1 MRGTQGIVLAGAL
14 IWALAVGAA
23 VADPAADYPA
33 VKRDVAAR
41 QAALNRAYRAARDDS
56 SRAAVLAEARSFLE
70 DAIVR
75 RLLPPW
81 LGTPWDYNGTSEQ
94 PGAGSIA
101 CGFFVTTVLRDAGFR
116 IERARLARLPSE
128 QLIRRFCDPRDVRRF
143 SGVPAPDFVAAVQRL
158 GAGLFIVGLDYHV
171 GFLVNEGR
179 EVRFVHSTVVGA
191 GEVVDEPALDSGP
204 LVWSRYRVVAR
215 ALSDRVVA
223 RWLVDGSGPARARA
237 GVPARAL
244 TERSRH
250 QEA

>member
-1 MRGTQGIVLAGAL
+1 MLGTRGIVLAGAL
-14 IWALAVGAA
+14 IWALGAEA
-23 VADPAADYPA
+23 AAADPLTDYRA
-33 VKRDVAAR
+33 VKREVAAR
-41 QAALNRAYRAARDDS
+41 QAELNRAYHEARDDS
-56 SRAAVLAEARSFLE
+56 SRAVVLAEARRFLE
-70 DAIVR
+70 DVIVR

-81 LGTPWDYNGTSEQ
+81 IGTPWDYNGTSEQ
-94 PGAGSIA
+94 PGVGSIA
-101 CGFFVTTVLRDAGFR
+101 CGYFLTTVLRDAGFR
-116 IERARLARLPSE
+116 VDRARLAQLPSE
-128 QLIRRFCDPRDVRRF
+128 QLILGFCDPRDVRRF
-143 SGVPAPDFVAAVQRL
+143 SDTSAPEFVAAVRRQ
-158 GAGLFIVGLDYHV
+158 GPGLFIVGLDYHV
-171 GFLVNEGR
+171 GFLVNDGR

-223 RWLVDGSGPARARA
+223 RWLEAGSGPARARA